1 MKKIAIINLSLLIF
15 FNIIYLLYILV
26 IDTETLQHT
35 FYVYLANIVFV
46 LGFLGG
52 VFSLI
57 LLIFSIR
64 DKRIHP
70 IIPILGIVLA
80 LLLIPEL
87 FLVSLQHYFERCDF
101 PNYC

>member
-1 MKKIAIINLSLLIF
+1 MKKIATMNLFLLMLL
-15 FNIIYLLYILV
+15 NIIYSLYILV
-26 IDTETLQHT
+26 LDTETLQHT

-46 LGFLGG
+46 LGFIGG

-57 LLIFSIR
+57 LLVLSVR
-64 DKRIHP
+64 DKKIHP
-70 IIPILGIVLA
+70 VIPVLGIVFA

-87 FLVSLQHYFERCDF
+87 FLISLQHYFERCDF